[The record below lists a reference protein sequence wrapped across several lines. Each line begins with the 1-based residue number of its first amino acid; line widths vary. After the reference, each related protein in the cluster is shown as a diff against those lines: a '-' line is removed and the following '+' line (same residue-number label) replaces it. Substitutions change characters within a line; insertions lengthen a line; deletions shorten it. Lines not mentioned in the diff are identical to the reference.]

1 MSGLIQRDLL
11 LCFRKYSKLSFI
23 MEVVYFFIFLLF
35 FQNIFGPVIF
45 LMLCSPINMSGLPTT
60 LKELDTNYSGM
71 RSARLLPYSKKDLVK
86 GRFCSA
92 YSFHIFYLAEMLLY
106 IGCHYLITGTVSL
119 NIYFQI
125 FLGGWLIAIF
135 MTSVNLLASFLSG
148 LNATLVFYLVS
159 IVCLAGGILLFTIL
173 FKHNWLNL
181 LTQLTSMKRVWLY
194 LIAGCF
200 DVVMLLI
207 SYFISLKRFEKVA

>member
-1 MSGLIQRDLL
+1 MDSILSVSHLIKKYKDFTLDDISFQIPRGAICGLIGENGAGKTTTISTVLNMVTPDSGSIQILGRDYLEGE
-11 LCFRKYSKLSFI
+11 KEIKQKVG
-23 MEVVYFFIFLLF
+23 VVI
-35 FQNIFGPVIF
+35 
-45 LMLCSPINMSGLPTT
+45 
-60 LKELDTNYSGM
+60 D
-71 RSARLLPYSKKDLVK
+71 
-86 GRFCSA
+86 
-92 YSFHIFYLAEMLLY
+92 
-106 IGCHYLITGTVSL
+106 
-119 NIYFQI
+119 
-125 FLGGWLIAIF
+125 
-135 MTSVNLLASFLSG
+135 G